1 MMKSKSSRIYYY
13 MIIPAVVLF
22 FTFHTYPA
30 LQGVYYSFTNS
41 KGYGTYDFVGLKNY
55 INLFKDGRVLHAY
68 IFTFQF
74 AIISTILVNIISL
87 ILAIALNS
95 KIIFQKLLKSIYF
108 LPLVLSVLIIG
119 YIFNYIFTY
128 LIPDAAKAIGIEV
141 LSKSILGNPELAWIG
156 IVFVAVW
163 QACAFNTIIYLAGL
177 QTIPIVLYEAANI
190 DGASGWQQFRYITFV
205 LIAPFFTVNM
215 VLAMKNFLMVF
226 AHVVALTGGGPG
238 RATES
243 ISLLIYDGGFNGA
256 EFAYQSAN
264 AVIYFFV
271 ILIISII
278 QIKFLQKREINL

>member
-1 MMKSKSSRIYYY
+1 MKSKSSHIYYY

-30 LQGVYYSFTNS
+30 LQGIFYSFTNS
-41 KGYGTYDFVGLKNY
+41 KGYGNYDFVGLKNY
-55 INLFKDGRVLHAY
+55 INLFKDGRALNAY
-68 IFTFQF
+68 IFTFKF
-74 AIISTILVNIISL
+74 AVISTILVNTISL

-95 KIIFQKLLKSIYF
+95 RIIFQKLLKSIYF

-190 DGASGWQQFRYITFV
+190 DGASGWQQFRYITFA

-243 ISLLIYDGGFNGA
+243 ISLLIYNGGFNGA

>member
-1 MMKSKSSRIYYY
+1 MKSESSRIYYY

-30 LQGVYYSFTNS
+30 LQGIFYSFTNS

-55 INLFKDGRVLHAY
+55 INLFKDGRALDAY
-68 IFTFQF
+68 IFTFKF
-74 AIISTILVNIISL
+74 AVISTILVNVVSL

-95 KIIFQKLLKSIYF
+95 RIIFQKLLKSIYF
-108 LPLVLSVLIIG
+108 LPLVLSVLIIS

-128 LIPDAAKAIGIEV
+128 LIPDAGKAIGIEV

-177 QTIPIVLYEAANI
+177 QTIPIDLYEAANI
-190 DGASGWQQFRYITFV
+190 DGASGWQQFRYITFA

-271 ILIISII
+271 ILTISII
-278 QIKFLQKREINL
+278 QINFLQKREINL

>member
-1 MMKSKSSRIYYY
+1 MKSKSSRAYYY

-30 LQGVYYSFTNS
+30 LQGIFYSFTNS
-41 KGYGTYDFVGLKNY
+41 KGYGTFNFVGLKNY

-68 IFTFQF
+68 IFTFKF
-74 AIISTILVNIISL
+74 AVISTILVNVISL
-87 ILAIALNS
+87 IIAIALNS

-108 LPLVLSVLIIG
+108 LPL
-119 YIFNYIFTY
+119 
-128 LIPDAAKAIGIEV
+128 
-141 LSKSILGNPELAWIG
+141 KSILGNPELAWIG

>member
-1 MMKSKSSRIYYY
+1 MKSKSSRAYYY

-30 LQGVYYSFTNS
+30 LQGIFYSFTNS
-41 KGYGTYDFVGLKNY
+41 KGYGTFNFVGLKNY

-68 IFTFQF
+68 IFTFKF
-74 AIISTILVNIISL
+74 AVISTILVNVISL
-87 ILAIALNS
+87 IIAIAL
-95 KIIFQKLLKSIYF
+95 
-108 LPLVLSVLIIG
+108 

>member
-1 MMKSKSSRIYYY
+1 MKSKSSRIYYY

-41 KGYGTYDFVGLKNY
+41 KGYGTFNFVGLKNY
-55 INLFKDGRVLHAY
+55 INLFKDGRVLNAY
-68 IFTFQF
+68 IFTFKF

-87 ILAIALNS
+87 ILAISLNS

-128 LIPDAAKAIGIEV
+128 LIPDAGKAIGIEV

-177 QTIPIVLYEAANI
+177 QTIPIDLYEAANI
-190 DGASGWQQFRYITFV
+190 DGASGWKQFRYITFV

>member
-1 MMKSKSSRIYYY
+1 MKSKSSRIYYY

-55 INLFKDGRVLHAY
+55 INLFKDGRALNAY
-68 IFTFQF
+68 IFTFKF
-74 AIISTILVNIISL
+74 AVISTILVNVISL

-95 KIIFQKLLKSIYF
+95 RIIFQKLLKSIYF

-128 LIPDAAKAIGIEV
+128 LIPNAGKAIGIEV

-177 QTIPIVLYEAANI
+177 QTIPVDLYEAANI
-190 DGASGWQQFRYITFV
+190 DGASRWQQFRYITFA

-271 ILIISII
+271 ILTISII
-278 QIKFLQKREINL
+278 QINFLQKREINL

>member
-1 MMKSKSSRIYYY
+1 MKSKSSRIYYY

-30 LQGVYYSFTNS
+30 LQGIFYSFTNS
-41 KGYGTYDFVGLKNY
+41 KGYGTYDFVGFKNY
-55 INLFKDGRVLHAY
+55 INLFKDGRALHAY
-68 IFTFQF
+68 IFTFKF
-74 AIISTILVNIISL
+74 AVISTILVNVISL

-95 KIIFQKLLKSIYF
+95 RIIFQKLLKSIYF

-177 QTIPIVLYEAANI
+177 QTIPIDLYEAANI
-190 DGASGWQQFRYITFV
+190 DGASGWQQFRYITFA

-243 ISLLIYDGGFNGA
+243 ISLLIYDGGFNAA

>member
-1 MMKSKSSRIYYY
+1 MKSKSSRIYYY

-55 INLFKDGRVLHAY
+55 INLFKDGRALNAY
-68 IFTFQF
+68 IFTFKF
-74 AIISTILVNIISL
+74 AVISTILVNVISL

-95 KIIFQKLLKSIYF
+95 RIIFQKLLKSIYF

-128 LIPDAAKAIGIEV
+128 LIPNAGKAIGIEV

-177 QTIPIVLYEAANI
+177 QTIPVDLYEAANI
-190 DGASGWQQFRYITFV
+190 DGASRWQQFRYITFA
-205 LIAPFFTVNM
+205 LIASFFTVNM

-271 ILIISII
+271 ILTISII
-278 QIKFLQKREINL
+278 QINFLQKREINL

>member
-1 MMKSKSSRIYYY
+1 MKSKSSHIYYY

-30 LQGVYYSFTNS
+30 LQGIFYSFTDS

-55 INLFKDGRVLHAY
+55 INLFKDGRVLNAY
-68 IFTFQF
+68 FFTFKF
-74 AIISTILVNIISL
+74 AIFSTVLVNIISL

-95 KIIFQKLLKSIYF
+95 RIIFQKLLKSIYF

-128 LIPDAAKAIGIEV
+128 LIPDAGKAIGIEV

-177 QTIPIVLYEAANI
+177 QTIPVDLYEAANI
-190 DGASGWQQFRYITFV
+190 DGASGWLQFRYITFA

-278 QIKFLQKREINL
+278 QINFLQRREINL

>member
-1 MMKSKSSRIYYY
+1 MKSKSSRIYYY

-41 KGYGTYDFVGLKNY
+41 KGYGAYDFVGLKNY
-55 INLFKDGRVLHAY
+55 VNLFKDGRVLNAY
-68 IFTFQF
+68 IFTFKF
-74 AIISTILVNIISL
+74 AVISTILVNIISL

-128 LIPDAAKAIGIEV
+128 LIPDAGKAIGIEV

-190 DGASGWQQFRYITFV
+190 DGASGWKQFRYITFV

>member
-1 MMKSKSSRIYYY
+1 MESRSSRIYYY

-30 LQGVYYSFTNS
+30 LQGVYYSFTDS

-55 INLFKDGRVLHAY
+55 INLFKDGRVLNAY
-68 IFTFQF
+68 IFTFKF
-74 AIISTILVNIISL
+74 AVISTILVNVISL

-95 KIIFQKLLKSIYF
+95 RIIFQKLLKSIYF

-271 ILIISII
+271 ILVISII

>member
-1 MMKSKSSRIYYY
+1 MKSKSSRIYYY

-30 LQGVYYSFTNS
+30 LQGIYYSFTNS
-41 KGYGTYDFVGLKNY
+41 KGYGTFNFVGLKNY
-55 INLFKDGRVLHAY
+55 INLFKDGRVLNAY
-68 IFTFQF
+68 IFTFKF
-74 AIISTILVNIISL
+74 AIISTILVNTISL
-87 ILAIALNS
+87 ILAISLNS

-177 QTIPIVLYEAANI
+177 QTIPIDLYEAANI

>member
-1 MMKSKSSRIYYY
+1 MKSKSSRIYYY

-30 LQGVYYSFTNS
+30 LQGVYYSFTDS

-55 INLFKDGRVLHAY
+55 INLFKDGRVLNAY
-68 IFTFQF
+68 IFTFKF
-74 AIISTILVNIISL
+74 AVISTILVNVISL

-95 KIIFQKLLKSIYF
+95 RIIFQKLLKSIYF

-128 LIPDAAKAIGIEV
+128 LIPDAGKAIGIEV

-278 QIKFLQKREINL
+278 QINFLQKREINL

>member
-1 MMKSKSSRIYYY
+1 MKSKSSRIYYY

-41 KGYGTYDFVGLKNY
+41 KGYGAYDFVGLKNY
-55 INLFKDGRVLHAY
+55 VNLFKDGRVLNAY
-68 IFTFQF
+68 IFTFKF
-74 AIISTILVNIISL
+74 AIFSTILVNVISL

-95 KIIFQKLLKSIYF
+95 RIIFQKLLKSIYF

-128 LIPDAAKAIGIEV
+128 LIPDAGKAIGIEV

-177 QTIPIVLYEAANI
+177 QTIPIDLYEAANI
-190 DGASGWQQFRYITFV
+190 DGASGWKQFRYITFV

-278 QIKFLQKREINL
+278 QINFLQKREINL

>member
-1 MMKSKSSRIYYY
+1 MKSKSSRAYYY

-30 LQGVYYSFTNS
+30 LQGIFYSFTNS
-41 KGYGTYDFVGLKNY
+41 KGYGTFNFVGLKNY
-55 INLFKDGRVLHAY
+55 INLFKDGRVLNAY
-68 IFTFQF
+68 FFTFKF

-177 QTIPIVLYEAANI
+177 QTIPVDLYEAANI
-190 DGASGWQQFRYITFV
+190 DGASGWQQFRYITFA

>member
-1 MMKSKSSRIYYY
+1 

-41 KGYGTYDFVGLKNY
+41 KGYGAYDFVGLKNY
-55 INLFKDGRVLHAY
+55 VNLFKDGRVLNAY
-68 IFTFQF
+68 IFTFKF
-74 AIISTILVNIISL
+74 AVISTILVNIISL
-87 ILAIALNS
+87 ILAISLNS

-190 DGASGWQQFRYITFV
+190 DGASGWQQFRYIIFV

>member
-1 MMKSKSSRIYYY
+1 MKSKSSRIYYY

-41 KGYGTYDFVGLKNY
+41 KGYGTFNFVGLKNY
-55 INLFKDGRVLHAY
+55 INLFKDGRVLNAY
-68 IFTFQF
+68 IFTFKF

-87 ILAIALNS
+87 ILAISLNS

-177 QTIPIVLYEAANI
+177 QTIPIDLYEAANI
-190 DGASGWQQFRYITFV
+190 DGASGWKQFRYITFV

>member
-1 MMKSKSSRIYYY
+1 MKSKSSRIYYY

-41 KGYGTYDFVGLKNY
+41 KGYGAYDFVGLKNY
-55 INLFKDGRVLHAY
+55 VNLFKDGRVLNAY
-68 IFTFQF
+68 IFTFKF
-74 AIISTILVNIISL
+74 AVISTILVNIISL

-128 LIPDAAKAIGIEV
+128 LIPDAGKAIGIEV

-177 QTIPIVLYEAANI
+177 QTIPIDLYEAANI
-190 DGASGWQQFRYITFV
+190 DGASGWKQFRYITFV

>member
-1 MMKSKSSRIYYY
+1 MKSKSSRIYYY

-30 LQGVYYSFTNS
+30 LQGVYYSFTDS

-55 INLFKDGRVLHAY
+55 VNLFKDGRVLNAY
-68 IFTFQF
+68 IFTFKF
-74 AIISTILVNIISL
+74 AIISTILVNVISL

-95 KIIFQKLLKSIYF
+95 RIIFQKLLKSIYF

-278 QIKFLQKREINL
+278 QINFLQKREINL

>member
-1 MMKSKSSRIYYY
+1 MKSKSSRIYYY

-30 LQGVYYSFTNS
+30 LQGIYYSFTNS

-55 INLFKDGRVLHAY
+55 VNLFKDGRVLNAY
-68 IFTFQF
+68 IFTFKF

-87 ILAIALNS
+87 ILAISLNS

-177 QTIPIVLYEAANI
+177 QTIPIDLYEAANI

-264 AVIYFFV
+264 AVIYFLV

>member
-1 MMKSKSSRIYYY
+1 MKSKSSRIYYY

-55 INLFKDGRVLHAY
+55 INLFKDGRVLNAY
-68 IFTFQF
+68 IFTFKF

-271 ILIISII
+271 ILVISII

>member
-1 MMKSKSSRIYYY
+1 MKSKSSRIYYY

-30 LQGVYYSFTNS
+30 LQGVYYSFTDS

-55 INLFKDGRVLHAY
+55 VNLFKDGRVLNAY
-68 IFTFQF
+68 IFTFKF
-74 AIISTILVNIISL
+74 AIFSTILVNVISL

-95 KIIFQKLLKSIYF
+95 RIIFQKLLKSIYF

-128 LIPDAAKAIGIEV
+128 LIPDAGKAIGIEV

-190 DGASGWQQFRYITFV
+190 DGASGWKQFRYITFV

>member
-1 MMKSKSSRIYYY
+1 MKSKSSRTYYY

-30 LQGVYYSFTNS
+30 LQGIFYSFTNS

-55 INLFKDGRVLHAY
+55 INLFKDGRALNSY
-68 IFTFQF
+68 IFTFKF
-74 AIISTILVNIISL
+74 AIFSTILVNVISL

-243 ISLLIYDGGFNGA
+243 ISL
-256 EFAYQSAN
+256 
-264 AVIYFFV
+264 
-271 ILIISII
+271 
-278 QIKFLQKREINL
+278 

>member
-1 MMKSKSSRIYYY
+1 

-41 KGYGTYDFVGLKNY
+41 KGYGAYDFVGLKNY
-55 INLFKDGRVLHAY
+55 VNLFKDGRVLNAY
-68 IFTFQF
+68 IFTFKF
-74 AIISTILVNIISL
+74 AVISTILVNIISL

-128 LIPDAAKAIGIEV
+128 LIPDAGKAIGIEV

-177 QTIPIVLYEAANI
+177 QTIPIDLYEAANI
-190 DGASGWQQFRYITFV
+190 DGASGWKQFRYITFV

>member
-1 MMKSKSSRIYYY
+1 MKSESSRIYYY

-30 LQGVYYSFTNS
+30 LQGVYYSFTDS
-41 KGYGTYDFVGLKNY
+41 KGYGTYDFIGLKNY
-55 INLFKDGRVLHAY
+55 INLFKDGRVLNAY
-68 IFTFQF
+68 FFTFKF
-74 AIISTILVNIISL
+74 AIISTILVNVISL

-95 KIIFQKLLKSIYF
+95 RIIFQKLLKSIYF

-119 YIFNYIFTY
+119 YIFNFIFTY
-128 LIPDAAKAIGIEV
+128 LLPQAGRSIGIEV

-177 QTIPIVLYEAANI
+177 QTIPVDLYEAANI

-243 ISLLIYDGGFNGA
+243 ISLLIYDGGFNGT

-278 QIKFLQKREINL
+278 QINFLQKREINL

>member
-1 MMKSKSSRIYYY
+1 MKSKSSRIYYY

-55 INLFKDGRVLHAY
+55 INLFKDGRVLNAY
-68 IFTFQF
+68 IFTFKF
-74 AIISTILVNIISL
+74 AIISTILVNTISL

-271 ILIISII
+271 ILVISII

>member
-1 MMKSKSSRIYYY
+1 MKSKSSRIYYY

-30 LQGVYYSFTNS
+30 LQGVYYSFTDS

-55 INLFKDGRVLHAY
+55 INLFKDGRVLNAY
-68 IFTFQF
+68 IFTFKF
-74 AIISTILVNIISL
+74 AVISTILVNVISL

-95 KIIFQKLLKSIYF
+95 RIIFQKLLKSIYF

-128 LIPDAAKAIGIEV
+128 LIPDAGKAIGIEV

-243 ISLLIYDGGFNGA
+243 ISLLIYDGAFNGT

-278 QIKFLQKREINL
+278 QINFLQKREINL

>member
-1 MMKSKSSRIYYY
+1 MKSKSSRIYYY

-30 LQGVYYSFTNS
+30 LQGIYYSFTNS

-55 INLFKDGRVLHAY
+55 INLFKDGRVLNAY
-68 IFTFQF
+68 IFTFKF
-74 AIISTILVNIISL
+74 AIISTILVNTISL

-177 QTIPIVLYEAANI
+177 QTIPVDLYEAANI

-271 ILIISII
+271 ILVISII

>member
-1 MMKSKSSRIYYY
+1 MKSKSSRIYYY

-41 KGYGTYDFVGLKNY
+41 KGYGTFDFVGLKNY
-55 INLFKDGRVLHAY
+55 INLFKDWRALNAY
-68 IFTFQF
+68 IFTFKF
-74 AIISTILVNIISL
+74 AIFSTILVNVISL

-95 KIIFQKLLKSIYF
+95 RIIFQKLLKSIYF

-128 LIPDAAKAIGIEV
+128 LIPDAGKAIGIEV

-177 QTIPIVLYEAANI
+177 QTIPVDLYEAANI

-278 QIKFLQKREINL
+278 QINFLQKREINL

>member
-1 MMKSKSSRIYYY
+1 MKSKSSRIYYY

-30 LQGVYYSFTNS
+30 LQGVYYSFTDS

-55 INLFKDGRVLHAY
+55 INLFKDGRVLNAY
-68 IFTFQF
+68 FFTFKF
-74 AIISTILVNIISL
+74 AIISTILVNVISL

-95 KIIFQKLLKSIYF
+95 RIIFQKLLKSIYF

-119 YIFNYIFTY
+119 YIFNFIFTY
-128 LIPDAAKAIGIEV
+128 LIPDAGKAIGIEV

-190 DGASGWQQFRYITFV
+190 DGASGWQQFRYITFI

-278 QIKFLQKREINL
+278 QINFLQKREINL

>member
-1 MMKSKSSRIYYY
+1 MKSESSRIYYY

-30 LQGVYYSFTNS
+30 LQGVYYSFTDS

-55 INLFKDGRVLHAY
+55 INLFKDGRVLNAY
-68 IFTFQF
+68 FFTFKF
-74 AIISTILVNIISL
+74 AIISTILVNVISL

-95 KIIFQKLLKSIYF
+95 RIIFQKLLKSIYF

-119 YIFNYIFTY
+119 YIFNFIFTY
-128 LIPDAAKAIGIEV
+128 LLPQAGRSIGIEV

-243 ISLLIYDGGFNGA
+243 ISLLIYDGGFNGT

-278 QIKFLQKREINL
+278 QINFLQKREINL

>member
-1 MMKSKSSRIYYY
+1 MKSKSSRAYYY

-30 LQGVYYSFTNS
+30 LQGIFYSFTNS
-41 KGYGTYDFVGLKNY
+41 KGYGTFNFVGLKNY

-68 IFTFQF
+68 IFTFKF
-74 AIISTILVNIISL
+74 AVISTILVNVISL
-87 ILAIALNS
+87 IIAIALNS

>member
-1 MMKSKSSRIYYY
+1 MESRSSRIYYY

-30 LQGVYYSFTNS
+30 LQGIFYSFTDS
-41 KGYGTYDFVGLKNY
+41 KGYGAYDFVGLKNY
-55 INLFKDGRVLHAY
+55 INLFKDGRVLNAY
-68 IFTFQF
+68 IFTFKF
-74 AIISTILVNIISL
+74 AIISTILVNTISL

-271 ILIISII
+271 ILVISII

>member
-1 MMKSKSSRIYYY
+1 MESKSSRIYYY

-30 LQGVYYSFTNS
+30 LQGVYYSFTDS

-55 INLFKDGRVLHAY
+55 INLFKDGRALDAY
-68 IFTFQF
+68 IFTFKF
-74 AIISTILVNIISL
+74 AVISTILVNVISL

-95 KIIFQKLLKSIYF
+95 RIIFQKLLKSIYF

-119 YIFNYIFTY
+119 YIFNFIFTY
-128 LIPDAAKAIGIEV
+128 LIPDAGKAIGIEV

-271 ILIISII
+271 ILVISII

>member
-1 MMKSKSSRIYYY
+1 

-30 LQGVYYSFTNS
+30 IQGVYYSFTNS

-55 INLFKDGRVLHAY
+55 VNLFKDGRVLNAY
-68 IFTFQF
+68 FFTFKF
-74 AIISTILVNIISL
+74 AIISTILVNVISL

-95 KIIFQKLLKSIYF
+95 RIIFQKLLKSIYF

-128 LIPDAAKAIGIEV
+128 LIPNAGKAIGIEV

-177 QTIPIVLYEAANI
+177 QTIPVDLYEAANI
-190 DGASGWQQFRYITFV
+190 DGASGWLQFRYITFA

-226 AHVVALTGGGPG
+226 AHVVALTNGGPG

-278 QIKFLQKREINL
+278 QINFLQKREINL

>member
-1 MMKSKSSRIYYY
+1 

-30 LQGVYYSFTNS
+30 LQGIFYSFTDS

-55 INLFKDGRVLHAY
+55 INLFKDGRVLNAY
-68 IFTFQF
+68 FFTFKF
-74 AIISTILVNIISL
+74 SVISTILVNVISL

-95 KIIFQKLLKSIYF
+95 RIIFQKLLKSIYF

-128 LIPDAAKAIGIEV
+128 LIPDAGKAIGIEV

-177 QTIPIVLYEAANI
+177 QTIPVDLYEAANI

-278 QIKFLQKREINL
+278 QINFLQKREINL

>member
-1 MMKSKSSRIYYY
+1 MKSESSRIYYY

-30 LQGVYYSFTNS
+30 LQGVYYSFTDS

-55 INLFKDGRVLHAY
+55 INLFKDGRVFNAY
-68 IFTFQF
+68 FFTFKF
-74 AIISTILVNIISL
+74 AIISTILVNVISL
-87 ILAIALNS
+87 ILAISLNS
-95 KIIFQKLLKSIYF
+95 RIIFQKLLKSIYF

-119 YIFNYIFTY
+119 YIFNFIFTY
-128 LIPDAAKAIGIEV
+128 LLPQAGRSIGIEV

-177 QTIPIVLYEAANI
+177 QTIPVDLYEAANI

-243 ISLLIYDGGFNGA
+243 ISLLIYDGGFNGT

-278 QIKFLQKREINL
+278 QINFLQKREINL

>member
-1 MMKSKSSRIYYY
+1 MKSKSSRAYYY
-13 MIIPAVVLF
+13 MIIPAVALF

-30 LQGVYYSFTNS
+30 LKGIFYSFTNS
-41 KGYGTYDFVGLKNY
+41 HGYGTYNFVGLKNY
-55 INLFKDGRVLHAY
+55 INLFKDGRALHAY
-68 IFTFQF
+68 IFTFKF
-74 AIISTILVNIISL
+74 AVISTILVNVISL

-95 KIIFQKLLKSIYF
+95 RIVFQKLLKSIYF
-108 LPLVLSVLIIG
+108 LPLVLSSLIIG
-119 YIFNYIFTY
+119 YIFNFIFTH
-128 LIPDAAKAIGIEV
+128 LLPQAGRSIGIEV
-141 LSKSILGNPELAWIG
+141 LSKNILGNPELAWIG

-177 QTIPIVLYEAANI
+177 QTIPTELYEAANI
-190 DGASGWQQFRYITFV
+190 DGASRWQQFRYITFS

-226 AHVVALTGGGPG
+226 DHIVALTGGGPG

-243 ISLLIYDGGFNGA
+243 ISLLIYSGGFKGG

-278 QIKFLQKREINL
+278 QINFLQKREINL